1 MLSIKEIK
9 NITENIKKTD
19 EYKLGKK
26 IMEGTNMDAYIKGIT
41 PKISTDDDFIN
52 FIKYRV
58 REKFDDAED
67 IIRIIEKPYS
77 HDCQGKYIQYL
88 KEEVYGDTEDAPKD
102 VPNSHTI

>member
-1 MLSIKEIK
+1 MYL
-9 NITENIKKTD
+9 NIE
-19 EYKLGKK
+19 
-26 IMEGTNMDAYIKGIT
+26 GIT
-41 PKISTDDDFIN
+41 PQINTDDDFIK

-67 IIRIIEKPYS
+67 IIKIIEKPYS
-77 HDCQGKYIQYL
+77 HDCQGKYIKFL